1 MSAYEEIKNKD
12 IVTDLDLAVI
22 FYGMDDPEDEDGNA
36 AAQELLDL
44 RAQARKLS
52 ALQAALSMSVQFLT
66 NVNTITPEK
75 TAEFIKAL
83 KDAGREDLADA
94 VAVAGFAS
102 AFDMEEE

>member
-1 MSAYEEIKNKD
+1 MSAYSEITEQENITK
-12 IVTDLDLAVI
+12 LDLAVI
-22 FYGMDDPEDEDGNA
+22 FWGEEDPENEGEP

>member
-1 MSAYEEIKNKD
+1 MSAYDEIKNKEHP
-12 IVTDLDLAVI
+12 TELELAII
-22 FYGMDDPEDEDGNA
+22 FFEIMDAEE

-44 RAQARKLS
+44 RAQAGKLP
-52 ALQAALSMSVQFLT
+52 ALQAAVSMSVQFLT

-102 AFDMEEE
+102 TFDVD